1 MTLIDPARLGTLN
14 AARLGATGAASQAAA
29 DAARLRAAGASGTQP
44 TGAAFRVAA
53 EVESGAAE
61 ATIPLTDATP
71 VALGVMLAA
80 EALDRDPARDR
91 AARRHGLVVLAG
103 LTALQRAL
111 LEGGDLAVSLDRLAA
126 LLADMP
132 PAVDPRLAGLLDTI
146 ALRVRVE
153 LARLGR

>member
-1 MTLIDPARLGTLN
+1 MTMIDPARLGT
-14 AARLGATGAASQAAA
+14 TGAASQTAA
-29 DAARLRAAGASGTQP
+29 DAARLRAAGASGTQQ

-53 EVESGAAE
+53 EAE
-61 ATIPLTDATP
+61 AGTAEAAIPLTDATP

-80 EALDRDPARDR
+80 EALDRDAVRDR

-111 LEGGDLAVSLDRLAA
+111 LEGGDLAVSLDQLAA

-132 PAVDPRLAGLLDTI
+132 PAVDPRLAALLDMV

-153 LARLGR
+153 LARLGG